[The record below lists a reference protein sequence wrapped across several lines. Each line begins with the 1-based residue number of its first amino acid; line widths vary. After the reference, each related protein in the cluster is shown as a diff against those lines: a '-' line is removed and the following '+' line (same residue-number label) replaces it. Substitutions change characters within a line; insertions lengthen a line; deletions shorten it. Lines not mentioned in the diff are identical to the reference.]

1 MADAPPFQRIQ
12 YQLAAHIRDPQSSAP
27 PPGLEDRRLAIYREL
42 FFNNVSGLL
51 AGTYPVLHE
60 ILGKDRWQ
68 RLIRAYF
75 VSHQSHTPYFLEIPK
90 DFLGFLENQQEV
102 NNDLPPFSLELAHY
116 EWIELALSVTEREPQ
131 LAGVD
136 PDGDLL
142 DGEPVVSP
150 LAEVLSY
157 RFPVHTIGPD
167 NQPVEPPDAP
177 TWLVVVR
184 DLQDKVSFVHINQV
198 TARLLELA
206 AEGGHSGSEILARIA
221 GELDH
226 QRPEVVI
233 AGGVDLLKMLR
244 KKDIILGTKS
254 AEQKEA

>member
-1 MADAPPFQRIQ
+1 MADSPSFQQIQ
-12 YQLAAHIRDPQSSAP
+12 YQLAAHIRDPQATAP
-27 PPGLEDRRLAIYREL
+27 PPGIEDRRLAIYREL
-42 FFNNVSGLL
+42 FFNNVAGLL

-75 VSHQSHTPYFLEIPK
+75 ASHQSHTPYFLEVPK
-90 DFLGFLENQQEV
+90 DFLDFLQGQQKDNEE
-102 NNDLPPFSLELAHY
+102 LPPFALELAHY

-131 LAGVD
+131 LAGID

-142 DGEPVVSP
+142 SGEPVVSP
-150 LAEVLSY
+150 LTELLSY

-167 NQPVEPPDAP
+167 YQPAEPPDEP

-184 DLQDKVSFVHINQV
+184 DLHDRVSFVHINQV
-198 TARLLELA
+198 TARLLDLA
-206 AEGGHSGSEILARIA
+206 SQGGQSGTEILNQIA

-233 AGGVDLLKMLR
+233 AGGVELLKMLR
-244 KKDIILGTKS
+244 KKDIILGSKS
-254 AEQKEA
+254 AE